1 MIPYDKRSGKIWYNN
16 ELVDWAEVKL
26 HVLSHGMHYASCVF
40 EGFPELNQDDLHVG
54 LGGGFAGRISNL
66 TAMNMAITQDEA
78 YELYMKGP
86 KLSKSLG
93 DTLKGGFKSFADSLS
108 DE

>member
-1 MIPYDKRSGKIWYNN
+1 SSYNN
-16 ELVDWAEVKL
+16 ILDLYLDGKL
-26 HVLSHGMHYASCVF
+26 TSSCVLA
-40 EGFPELNQDDLHVG
+40 GFPELNQDDLHVG
-54 LGGGFAGRISNL
+54 LEGGFAGRIANL

-86 KLSKSLG
+86 KLTKSLG
-93 DTLKGGFKSFADSLS
+93 DTLKGGFKKLSSSLS